1 MKLYNGNFM
10 PFFLRLTN
18 TVDVN
23 DKKEERPEAVYY
35 QPHKSSKQTYHLLD
49 EEEMK
54 RNHEDG

>member
-1 MKLYNGNFM
+1 MKQYNGVFM

-23 DKKEERPEAVYY
+23 EKDEERKETIYL
-35 QPHKSSKQTYHLLD
+35 HKSSKITYHLLD
-49 EEEMK
+49 EEERK

>member
-1 MKLYNGNFM
+1 MKQYQGVFM

-23 DKKEERPEAVYY
+23 EKDEERKETIYL
-35 QPHKSSKQTYHLLD
+35 HKSSKITYHLLD
-49 EEEMK
+49 EEERK